1 MCDNPGV
8 PPIPTHPEA
17 HLVVTVLRSH
27 RTGVLLTS
35 EVRPCPTVI
44 DPIGG
49 VLIVPMAEHELEL
62 ESATLFVPDE
72 SADSLQILALPI
84 ASVPA
89 TDSDTDRFRAAHGT
103 PEPIGLYRLKIDGAR
118 LGSSVIDG
126 PDIDLR
132 DPFAT
137 ESASIRRALNADRA
151 VLGRA
156 CGFLN
161 LNLGLR
167 EGDTPVALS
176 VDPEGIDLKGPTG
189 LARYKFPRAARSPE
203 ELRSFA
209 GMLLPFDP
217 EQTQV

>member
-1 MCDNPGV
+1 MCDNPPV

-17 HLVVTVLRSH
+17 HLAVSILRAH
-27 RTGVLLTS
+27 RTGVLMTS
-35 EVRPCPTVI
+35 EVRACPTVI
-44 DPIGG
+44 DPVGG
-49 VLIVPMAEHELEL
+49 VLIAPMAEHELEL

-72 SADSLQILALPI
+72 SADALQILTLPN
-84 ASVPA
+84 ASSPA
-89 TDSDTDRFRAAHGT
+89 TDTDTDRFRAAHGT
-103 PEPIGLYRLKIDGAR
+103 PDPIGLFRLKIDGAR

-137 ESASIRRALNADRA
+137 ESASLRRALNADRVA
-151 VLGRA
+151 LGRA
-156 CGFLN
+156 CGFLS

-189 LARYKFPRAARSPE
+189 LARYKFPRIARSAE
-203 ELRSFA
+203 ELRSFG

>member
-1 MCDNPGV
+1 M
-8 PPIPTHPEA
+8 
-17 HLVVTVLRSH
+17 
-27 RTGVLLTS
+27 TS
-35 EVRPCPTVI
+35 EVRACPTVI

-49 VLIVPMAEHELEL
+49 VLIAPMAEHELEL

-72 SADSLQILALPI
+72 SAESLQILTLPN
-84 ASVPA
+84 ASAPA
-89 TDSDTDRFRAAHGT
+89 TDTDTDRFRAAHGT
-103 PEPIGLYRLKIDGAR
+103 PDPIGLFRVKIDGAR

-137 ESASIRRALNADRA
+137 ESASLRRALNADRVA
-151 VLGRA
+151 LGRA
-156 CGFLN
+156 CGFLS

-189 LARYKFPRAARSPE
+189 LARYKFPRTTRSAE